1 MHIFSFISFLNSA
14 RVSVIRYMIVCHNA
28 EYYNHKIYY
37 KKAINIYVFFTF
49 FNHNITLKYVIYTFY
64 VVFQLNNV

>member
-1 MHIFSFISFLNSA
+1 MHIFFFISFSNST
-14 RVSVIRYMIVCHNA
+14 RVSVSRYMIVCHNA
-28 EYYNHKIYY
+28 EYYNHKIY
-37 KKAINIYVFFTF
+37 KKATNIYVLFTF